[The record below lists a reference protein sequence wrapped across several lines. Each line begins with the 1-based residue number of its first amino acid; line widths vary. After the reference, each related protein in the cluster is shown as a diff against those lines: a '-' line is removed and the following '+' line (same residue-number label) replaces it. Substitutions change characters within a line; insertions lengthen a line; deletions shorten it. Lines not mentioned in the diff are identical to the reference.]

1 MIKKIKQ
8 LLRDNIDR
16 QNRII
21 TQNEELLWATTF
33 HDSIKGKK
41 AIENLSLNVGRWAG
55 NYAFFYVL
63 NRILNDYEPK
73 KILEFGLG
81 ESSKFVS
88 TFLNHYLIN
97 SEHTIVEQDANWKNI
112 FENKFKLSERSS
124 IKVMPLVKKNHN
136 GFEFNGYE
144 NIENTITSK
153 YDLYIIDGPFGSPR
167 YSRFDIYYL
176 VEKLAI
182 EDEFILILD
191 DSHRSGESETAN
203 EIMKMLKEKGF
214 TVFEKSYK
222 GVKNVK
228 LIGTSKYRYCST
240 L

>member
-21 TQNEELLWATTF
+21 AQNEELLWAATF

-41 AIENLSLNVGRWAG
+41 GIEHLALNIGRWAG

-73 KILEFGLG
+73 RIVEFGLG

-88 TFLNHYLIN
+88 TYLDHYLIN
-97 SEHTIVEQDANWKNI
+97 SEHVIIEQDANWKNI
-112 FENKFKLSERSS
+112 FENKFKLSDRSS
-124 IKVMPLVKKNHN
+124 IKVMPLVKKNYK
-136 GFEFNGYE
+136 GFDYNSYE
-144 NIENTITSK
+144 NIESTITSK
-153 YDLYIIDGPFGSPR
+153 FDLYLIDGPFGSPN
-167 YSRFDIYYL
+167 YSRFDVYYL
-176 VEKLAI
+176 LEKLSK
-182 EDEFILILD
+182 EDDFILILD
-191 DSHRSGESETAN
+191 DCHRNGEMETAN
-203 EIMKMLKEKGF
+203 EIMKMLKEKGI
-214 TVFEKSYK
+214 TAFEKTYK

-228 LIGTSKYRYCST
+228 VIGTYKYKYSST